1 MFVSLIIFFSG
12 SLRSLA
18 SLPQRRG
25 FLSATVTPLTGLSGL
40 LHHCN
45 TRYDWLVR
53 PYSTGSFTLQETPS
67 FAWRTNE
74 SVSRPPTRQTPLFH
88 YNHHCANFAPPTLSR
103 RRVGYTQGWAA
114 TMPETCFCILTLPRS
129 QNIIF
134 DLFPI
139 HIQFP
144 ERRRSNL
151 HLM

>member
-53 PYSTGSFTLQETPS
+53 PYSAGSFTLQETPS
-67 FAWRTNE
+67 FAWRTNVG
-74 SVSRPPTRQTPLFH
+74 VSCRGELAR
-88 YNHHCANFAPPTLSR
+88 NAASKNANRCLIPI
-103 RRVGYTQGWAA
+103 
-114 TMPETCFCILTLPRS
+114 FCPAYPRS
-129 QNIIF
+129 ITRGVRF
-134 DLFPI
+134 RPTVEKSLLFK
-139 HIQFP
+139 
-144 ERRRSNL
+144 L
-151 HLM
+151 W